1 MYDIVLFFLI
11 KKKSKKRKKNI
22 NKIDGHKTRDR
33 EGDFILIKINAK

>member
-22 NKIDGHKTRDR
+22 NKIDGHKTRD
-33 EGDFILIKINAK
+33 EGRGLYFKNKNKR